1 MYLRDEGMDEYM
13 TLVRAFPLV
22 SIKDDEQLTAAL
34 AVFEPLFI
42 LPEPS
47 TAQRAYLE
55 ALTDLIETYEN
66 ATVSIP
72 EPSGVEILAFLM
84 EQNDLHVED
93 LDFAFGSRDEAAAVL
108 CGERPLSLAHAHRL
122 SERFHVP
129 IDVFLSTGS

>member
-1 MYLRDEGMDEYM
+1 MYIHDESMDEYM
-13 TLVRAFPLV
+13 ALVRAFPLV

-34 AVFEPLFI
+34 AVFEPLFT

-47 TAQRAYLE
+47 AAQRAYLE

-72 EPSGVEILAFLM
+72 EPSGMEILAFLM

-93 LDFAFGSRDEAAAVL
+93 AASVL
-108 CGERPLSLAHAHRL
+108 RGERPLSLAHAHRL
-122 SERFHVP
+122 SERFH
-129 IDVFLSTGS
+129 